1 MRDNGIGQDISIRV
15 SVPREYAHLAGRL
28 HHAFYFVWRRI
39 LPDDRLWLEAYWSD
53 NVEPLIPWSND
64 LDGPWLKAVRTD
76 DPQEFPVTTPDASI
90 TFDAESLETTPA
102 ARLRIMVA
110 WALATQL
117 FFAIDDRHCALRRW
131 QSTGFPS
138 RGGLHCVVWF

>member
-1 MRDNGIGQDISIRV
+1 MRSARDSEYTQGLASLSPSPSPEGSRRQD
-15 SVPREYAHLAGRL
+15 
-28 HHAFYFVWRRI
+28 
-39 LPDDRLWLEAYWSD
+39 WLEAYWSG

-76 DPQEFPVTTPDASI
+76 DPQEFPVTTPDTSI
-90 TFDAESLETTPA
+90 TFDAESSEITPA

-117 FFAIDDRHCALRRW
+117 FFAIDDRHCGPGDAGNQLSFQVVVACIASW
-131 QSTGFPS
+131 GFDS
-138 RGGLHCVVWF
+138 